1 MNPTKYRVIGFFW
14 LLIILMGCSG
24 DGAKELYE
32 IALLEE
38 RQNNIPHAIQLYQEI
53 VDRHEDSDYADKAR
67 TRLNQLKTR
76 SSPNMGETSMT
87 TTSPNDYSKFDRPE
101 ILQFVFHPRPEPS
114 DFQEPTSAT
123 ELLIPVDAD
132 INIGARFYSAG
143 TDAPVILFFHGN
155 GEIVADYEDMASFYT
170 KLLRINFFPV
180 DYRGYG
186 RSNGSPTI
194 TAMMNDCHKIL
205 DYALKWLKEN
215 GYNGALVVMGR
226 SLGSVSALELA
237 AHYQDRIDGLIIESG
252 LAYTLP
258 LLHLRNIDTDAYG
271 LTEAQGYRN
280 LEKISTFKKPTLV
293 IHAEKDHLIPF
304 SDGQALSDACP
315 AAYNKLLKIPDADHN
330 TIFAHGVQPYL
341 EAVKNL
347 VDAASQS

>member
-1 MNPTKYRVIGFFW
+1 MNPMQYRVIGFFW
-14 LLIILMGCSG
+14 LLIVLMGCSG

-53 VDRHEDSDYADKAR
+53 VERHQDSDYANKAR
-67 TRLNQLKTR
+67 TKLKQLQTR
-76 SSPNMGETSMT
+76 SSSNMGETSMT
-87 TTSPNDYSKFDRPE
+87 TTSPNDYSKIDRPE
-101 ILQFVFHPRPEPS
+101 ILQFLFHPRPES
-114 DFQEPTSAT
+114 SGFDGPTRAT
-123 ELLIPVDAD
+123 ELLIPVDAE
-132 INIGARFYSAG
+132 INIGARFYEAG
-143 TDAPVILFFHGN
+143 ADAPVILFFHGN

-170 KLLRINFFPV
+170 KMLRINFFPV

-186 RSNGSPTI
+186 RSGGSPTV
-194 TAMMNDCHKIL
+194 TAMMHDCHEIL
-205 DYALKWLKEN
+205 DYAEKWLKEN
-215 GYNGALVVMGR
+215 GYNGPLIMMGR

-237 AHYQDRIDGLIIESG
+237 AHHQDRIDGLIIESG

-271 LTEAQGYRN
+271 LTEANGYRN
-280 LEKISTFKKPTLV
+280 LDKIRAFKKPTLV
-293 IHAEKDHLIPF
+293 IHAEKDQLIPF

-315 AAYNKLLKIPDADHN
+315 AEYNKLLKIPDADHN
-330 TIFAHGVQPYL
+330 TVFVHGVQPYL

-347 VDAASQS
+347 VDAAGQS